1 MWPAWCGIAPAAV
14 RAGVEAQVLPA
25 LCRLAQEALRAVRAQ
40 FAPLLPQTAAVLTS
54 AFDAS
59 PSAPLLE
66 LADALLEAFAGAAT
80 AEEAAAFASLL
91 DTLSARTLRA
101 LGASPLEQPALL
113 AALLSHAD
121 LHAKLLT
128 PSLATAASM
137 PALLSLAASLLG
149 TCREPEPLDAAM
161 SLLGAAAAAAR
172 GTAAQLGYTGT
183 EAEAAAHRARLQ
195 AALGAAGEAVVRG
208 AIVGLV
214 ETLPEPSWPCIADMV
229 APMLHLEPWAR
240 PNGLRAWAHAAL
252 AALPATGGAP
262 DARCREALLTLLCAF
277 PDPCTA
283 AQRVMRRPPRPLEPA
298 WASLSLRLP
307 FRLGPLQRT
316 PLRPSLA
323 CKPLVAPRGSPS
335 AVACVPRQRSSRPS
349 TNRRV
354 HPTTGSSV
362 SSVPRSLT
370 SRAWRAGCS
379 LHTAS
384 TPQGTTGAPPCRRAR
399 SQASAPTLTACGE
412 RSGSGRGLKLSLLD
426 VIVLSQGDVSGK
438 AHHFIRF
445 I

>member
-1 MWPAWCGIAPAAV
+1 MLTHLWPAWCGIAPAAV

-54 AFDAS
+54 AFEAS

-66 LADALLEAFAGAAT
+66 LADALLEAFAGAAS

-91 DTLSARTLRA
+91 DTLAARTLRA
-101 LGASPLEQPALL
+101 LGAAPLEQPALL

-121 LHAKLLT
+121 LHAKLLV
-128 PSLATAASM
+128 PSLATAAST

-161 SLLGAAAAAAR
+161 SLLGGAAAAAR
-172 GTAAQLGYTGT
+172 GTAAQLGYAGT

-195 AALGAAGEAVVRG
+195 ASLGAAGEAVVRG

-214 ETLPEPSWPCIADMV
+214 ETLPEPSWPCVADMI
-229 APMLHLEPWAR
+229 APMLHLETWAR
-240 PNGLRAWAHAAL
+240 PDGLRAWAHAAL

-283 AQRVMRRPPRPLEPA
+283 AQRLTGRPPTSASGVARV
-298 WASLSLRLP
+298 SLSLRLP
-307 FRLGPLQRT
+307 LSPGSLPRT
-316 PLRPSLA
+316 LLRPALAASLWWRREGDSPPRPA
-323 CKPLVAPRGSPS
+323 SKVATLRN
-335 AVACVPRQRSSRPS
+335 RS

-354 HPTTGSSV
+354 HPTTGSLA
-362 SSVPRSLT
+362 SSAPRWPT

-379 LHTAS
+379 LRIAS
-384 TPQGTTGAPPCRRAR
+384 TSQGTTGAPPWR
-399 SQASAPTLTACGE
+399 SQAPAPTLTA
-412 RSGSGRGLKLSLLD
+412 
-426 VIVLSQGDVSGK
+426 
-438 AHHFIRF
+438 
-445 I
+445 

>member
-1 MWPAWCGIAPAAV
+1 MLTHLWPAWCGIAPAAV

-54 AFDAS
+54 AFEAS

-66 LADALLEAFAGAAT
+66 LADALLEAFAGAAS

-91 DTLSARTLRA
+91 DTLAARTLRA
-101 LGASPLEQPALL
+101 LGAAPLEQPALL

-121 LHAKLLT
+121 LHAKLLV
-128 PSLATAASM
+128 PSLATAAST

-161 SLLGAAAAAAR
+161 SLLGGAAAAAR
-172 GTAAQLGYTGT
+172 GTAAQLGYAGT

-214 ETLPEPSWPCIADMV
+214 ETLPEPSWPCVADMI
-229 APMLHLEPWAR
+229 APMLHLEAWAR
-240 PNGLRAWAHAAL
+240 PDGLRAWAHAAL

-283 AQRVMRRPPRPLEPA
+283 AQRFMGRSPTS
-298 WASLSLRLP
+298 ASGAARAPLSLRLP
-307 FRLGPLQRT
+307 LRLRSLPRA
-316 PLRPSLA
+316 PLRRPCCKA
-323 CKPLVAPRGSPS
+323 CTPRVAPRGSRS
-335 AVACVPRQRSSRPS
+335 ALACVPRWRSCAAVPPTGGCILPPARWSARPRHGRLRARGAPAAACAQLRPRKVRVGFSR
-349 TNRRV
+349 
-354 HPTTGSSV
+354 GAGCA
-362 SSVPRSLT
+362 
-370 SRAWRAGCS
+370 AWRQPE
-379 LHTAS
+379 L
-384 TPQGTTGAPPCRRAR
+384 
-399 SQASAPTLTACGE
+399 
-412 RSGSGRGLKLSLLD
+412 
-426 VIVLSQGDVSGK
+426 
-438 AHHFIRF
+438 
-445 I
+445 